1 MFLWSLVYSPL
12 HMLPWHAASSSPGP
26 LNLLPRCLLPLAV
39 SAPAGA
45 SGSLHSQAA
54 AGFNKH
60 SKFAWRNPKPFWLKA
75 WAFQDKSKPHVPCEP
90 LPCSCRL
97 SSLCRVCVTC
107 SSCTGK
113 KNVHWCKVR
122 WLWTMKQGTDAKP
135 PCTCKSITHGI
146 LLAFSGTGCS
156 QWQGCRG

>member
-75 WAFQDKSKPHVPCEP
+75 WAFQDKSKPYVPCEP
-90 LPCSCRL
+90 LPCSCSL

-113 KNVHWCKVR
+113 K
-122 WLWTMKQGTDAKP
+122 MFIGAKSDDSEQWSKGQMQNLHAP
-135 PCTCKSITHGI
+135 VSQSHMESS
-146 LLAFSGTGCS
+146 AFSGTGCS